1 MDTNVLLTEARSFL
15 NYKNND
21 IVIPYKVLEEIDKH
35 KKRQDGVGVNAR
47 LTIRLLDEYREKGSL
62 HRGVR
67 IGKGM
72 ISGIPIVI
80 GTRLYVQSE
89 SGDIAAFL
97 MEQPESE
104 SQQVDNNKREES

>member
-1 MDTNVLLTEARSFL
+1 
-15 NYKNND
+15 
-21 IVIPYKVLEEIDKH
+21 
-35 KKRQDGVGVNAR
+35 
-47 LTIRLLDEYREKGSL
+47 
-62 HRGVR
+62 
-67 IGKGM
+67 M

-97 MEQPESE
+97 MEQPESD